1 MSLLSILRPRS
12 ISRSVKLVV
21 TLLLVAFAIVQLL
34 VLYNQ
39 NQEEK
44 KATSEHFAQ
53 LVKAEKLKAHLARQQ
68 PSHAYEDG
76 EGVSGHEHDVA
87 ATLLINNAH
96 FQYKVG
102 VTKVDWHDWEQIGAE
117 LKRNGTGE
125 QGVGVV
131 LQQDEMAKSKPS
143 YNSNGFNGYVSDKI
157 ALDRAVCDIRHPM

>member
-76 EGVSGHEHDVA
+76 EG
-87 ATLLINNAH
+87 
-96 FQYKVG
+96 YKVG